1 MKKLRIYVDSSV
13 IGGCFDPE
21 FEKWSNGL
29 FRDFHVGTLHP
40 VVSEIVDAEMEDA
53 PYKVRD
59 KFTELLALEPE
70 MLNVSQEAIAL
81 ATEYLKGN
89 IISLDYRDDALHIAL
104 ATIAQVDILVSWNF
118 KHIVNFGKIRQFN
131 VVNMGLGYN
140 TIQIYSPREVT
151 NYGN

>member
-29 FRDFHVGTLHP
+29 FRDFYVGTFLP
-40 VVSEIVDAEMEDA
+40 VLSDIVDAEMKNA
-53 PYKVRD
+53 PAEVAK
-59 KFTELLALEPE
+59 KHAELLGLEPE
-70 MLNVSQEAIAL
+70 LITLSNEAIEL
-81 ATEYLKGN
+81 AGVYIQEKIVSPN
-89 IISLDYRDDALHIAL
+89 YRDDALHIAL

-118 KHIVNFGKIRQFN
+118 KHIVNYGKIRQFN
-131 VVNMGLGYN
+131 GVNMRNGYN

-151 NYGN
+151 NYGD

>member
-29 FRDFHVGTLHP
+29 FRDFNVGTLLP
-40 VVSEIVDAEMEDA
+40 VLSDIVDAEMKNA
-53 PYKVRD
+53 PPEVVGKHA
-59 KFTELLALEPE
+59 ELLTLEAE
-70 MLNVSQEAIAL
+70 RIKLSDEAVELAGIYIKEKAVSP
-81 ATEYLKGN
+81 N
-89 IISLDYRDDALHIAL
+89 YRDDALHIAL

-131 VVNMGLGYN
+131 SINLREGYN
-140 TIQIYSPREVT
+140 TVQIYSPREVT
-151 NYGN
+151 NYGD

>member
-29 FRDFHVGTLHP
+29 FRDFHVGTFLP
-40 VVSEIVDAEMEDA
+40 VISDIVDAEMRAA
-53 PYKVRD
+53 PPNVAGKYA
-59 KFTELLALEPE
+59 ELLGLEPE
-70 MLNVSQEAIAL
+70 RIKLSDDAIAL
-81 ATEYLKGN
+81 ASVYIREN
-89 IISLDYRDDALHIAL
+89 IVSQKYQDDALHIAH

-118 KHIVNFGKIRQFN
+118 KHIVNYGKIRQFN
-131 VVNMGLGYN
+131 SVNLRQGYN

-151 NYGN
+151 NYGD